1 MRILVALTYYRPHI
15 SGLTL
20 YVERLATLLAQRGH
34 AVTVLASRHE
44 PELPR
49 EEVVD
54 GVRIRRVP
62 VTMRI
67 GKGVVMPTLG
77 REARRELRLHDV
89 LSLHLP
95 QLDASGLALN
105 ARLLRR
111 PIVITYHCDLLLPAG
126 ALHRVA
132 ETAVR
137 VSNHAAARL
146 ASSVVAYT
154 DDYADHS
161 PLLRAVRSKV
171 VVIPPPV
178 VMTPPTPSAVA
189 EFRRAVAVDAGP
201 TIGIATRLAT
211 EKGVDVLVEAARIL
225 SRRFPGLTVLFAG
238 QHDDV
243 PGEQNYRRRID
254 AAVASLGRQW
264 RFLGPLDPVREM
276 PAFFGAID
284 CLTVPS
290 VNSTES
296 FGLVQVEAMLCG
308 TPVVATDLPGVR
320 QPVRLTGMGEIV
332 ATADANA
339 LAAGLARVLDRRDG
353 YVRPRDEITRLFDP
367 ARTAEAYEALFADVV
382 EGAARGVSVA
392 AAGGDAE

>member
-1 MRILVALTYYRPHI
+1 M
-15 SGLTL
+15 
-20 YVERLATLLAQRGH
+20 
-34 AVTVLASRHE
+34 TVLASRHE

-111 PIVITYHCDLLLPAG
+111 PTVITYHCDLLLPTG

-132 ETAVR
+132 ETAVH

-171 VVIPPPV
+171 VVIPAARPHDAAD
-178 VMTPPTPSAVA
+178 AVRRRGVPA
-189 EFRRAVAVDAGP
+189 TGRHRQRPDDRDRRATRSRKGRRRPGRSRSNRLSPVPGADRAVRRSSTTTFRASRATDAGS
-201 TIGIATRLAT
+201 TR
-211 EKGVDVLVEAARIL
+211 
-225 SRRFPGLTVLFAG
+225 P
-238 QHDDV
+238 
-243 PGEQNYRRRID
+243 
-254 AAVASLGRQW
+254 SLHSGGSW

-339 LAAGLARVLDRRDG
+339 LAAGIARVLESRDA
-353 YVRPRDEITRLFDP
+353 YVRPRDEIARLFDP
-367 ARTAEAYEALFADVV
+367 ARTAEAYEALFAGVV
-382 EGAARGVSVA
+382 DGAARGVSVA